1 MKKDFQ
7 EEMANFEKNE
17 WVGEDWLQLIE
28 TVKLRKGGKE
38 KEVSKKIRR
47 S

>member
-7 EEMANFEKNE
+7 EETANFEKNE

-28 TVKLRKGGKE
+28 